1 MKCSGKKQPYPS
13 EIESL
18 NKKKR
23 EKMFIDVIDQAEMN
37 KKNLTVLDEKIH
49 SEAKNLTN
57 AIETEIGNVEK
68 SIWNQNVNFTETI
81 NRVEKQ
87 SMTHFTGLSS
97 QIGTQSTLIK
107 VRPSDFILLS
117 VDISESSR
125 IELLKACKNCKTNL
139 NL

>member
-18 NKKKR
+18 DKKKR
-23 EKMFIDVIDQAEMN
+23 EQMFIDVIDQAEVN

-57 AIETEIGNVEK
+57 TIETVIGNVEK
-68 SIWNQNVNFTETI
+68 SIRNQTVNFTETI
-81 NRVEKQ
+81 NRAEKQ

-107 VRPSDFILLS
+107 VRPSDFISTS
-117 VDISESSR
+117 VSIVQA
-125 IELLKACKNCKTNL
+125 IELSC
-139 NL
+139 

>member
-1 MKCSGKKQPYPS
+1 
-13 EIESL
+13 
-18 NKKKR
+18 
-23 EKMFIDVIDQAEMN
+23 MFIDVIDQAEMN

-49 SEAKNLTN
+49 FEAKNLTN

-107 VRPSDFILLS
+107 VRPSDFISMS
-117 VDISESSR
+117 V
-125 IELLKACKNCKTNL
+125 
-139 NL
+139 